1 MDSFRKGI
9 RVKREGESSF
19 MATEKINLVGLTLD
33 ELAELVATLGGKRFR
48 ARQIAQ
54 WIYRHGARSFDAM
67 TTLALDFRRDLAQ
80 VAEISLPTVARVQ
93 ESVDGTRKYLLALA
107 DGEHIEAVRIPMDK
121 ERSTLCVSSQVGC
134 AMGCAFC
141 LTGTMGL
148 KRNLTVAEIVGQVCA
163 VMEEAPVNNLVF
175 MGMGEPLANFDNLV
189 KALKILRMDEGF
201 NFSSRKL
208 TVSTSGL
215 VPEILRLGSCSDTSL
230 AVSLNAAND
239 ALRDQLMPI
248 NRRYPLDKL
257 MAACK
262 AFPLKDRQRITFEY
276 ILLRGVNDSQQDARQ
291 LVRLLHG
298 VKAKINLIPFNEYPG
313 SPFRRPEEARIEAFQ
328 TSLLDRGLVAVR
340 RASKGADILAACG
353 QLRAQGTAS

>member
-1 MDSFRKGI
+1 
-9 RVKREGESSF
+9 
-19 MATEKINLVGLTLD
+19 MATDKINLVGLTLD
-33 ELAELVATLGGKRFR
+33 ELAALVADLGGKRFR

-80 VAEISLPTVARVQ
+80 VAEISLPAVVRVQ

-121 ERSTLCVSSQVGC
+121 ERATLCVSSQVGC

-148 KRNLTVAEIVGQVCA
+148 KRNLTAAEIVGQVCA

-230 AVSLNAAND
+230 AVSLNAPND

-248 NRRYPLDKL
+248 NRRYPLEQL

-276 ILLRGVNDSQQDARQ
+276 ILLRGVNDSPQDARQ

-328 TSLLDRGLVAVR
+328 TALLDRGLVAVR

>member
-1 MDSFRKGI
+1 
-9 RVKREGESSF
+9 
-19 MATEKINLVGLTLD
+19 
-33 ELAELVATLGGKRFR
+33 
-48 ARQIAQ
+48 
-54 WIYRHGARSFDAM
+54 
-67 TTLALDFRRDLAQ
+67 
-80 VAEISLPTVARVQ
+80 
-93 ESVDGTRKYLLALA
+93 
-107 DGEHIEAVRIPMDK
+107 
-121 ERSTLCVSSQVGC
+121 
-134 AMGCAFC
+134 
-141 LTGTMGL
+141 
-148 KRNLTVAEIVGQVCA
+148 
-163 VMEEAPVNNLVF
+163 
-175 MGMGEPLANFDNLV
+175 
-189 KALKILRMDEGF
+189 MDEGF

-230 AVSLNAAND
+230 AVSLNAPND

-248 NRRYPLDKL
+248 NRRYPLEQL

-276 ILLRGVNDSQQDARQ
+276 ILLRGVNDSPQDARQ

-328 TSLLDRGLVAVR
+328 TALLDRGLVAVR

>member
-1 MDSFRKGI
+1 
-9 RVKREGESSF
+9 
-19 MATEKINLVGLTLD
+19 MATDKINLVGLTLD
-33 ELAELVATLGGKRFR
+33 ELAELVVTLSGKRFR

-80 VAEISLPTVARVQ
+80 VAEISLPAVARVQ

-121 ERSTLCVSSQVGC
+121 ERATLCVSSQVGC

-148 KRNLTVAEIVGQVCA
+148 KRNLTAAEIVGQVCA

-248 NRRYPLDKL
+248 NRRYPLEKL

-276 ILLRGVNDSQQDARQ
+276 ILLRGVNDSPQDARQ

-313 SPFRRPEEARIEAFQ
+313 SSFRRPEEARIEAFQ

>member
-1 MDSFRKGI
+1 
-9 RVKREGESSF
+9 
-19 MATEKINLVGLTLD
+19 MATDKINLVGLTLD
-33 ELAELVATLGGKRFR
+33 ELAELVVTLSGKRFR

-80 VAEISLPTVARVQ
+80 VAEISLPAVARVQ

-121 ERSTLCVSSQVGC
+121 ERATLCVSSQVGC

-148 KRNLTVAEIVGQVCA
+148 KRNLTAAEIVGQVCA

-239 ALRDQLMPI
+239 VLRDQLMPI
-248 NRRYPLDKL
+248 NRRYPLEKL

-276 ILLRGVNDSQQDARQ
+276 ILLRGVNDSPQDARQ

-313 SPFRRPEEARIEAFQ
+313 SSFRRPEEARIEAFQ

-353 QLRAQGTAS
+353 QLRAQGAAS

>member
-1 MDSFRKGI
+1 MKRKWG
-9 RVKREGESSF
+9 GSL
-19 MATEKINLVGLTLD
+19 MATDKINLVGLTLD
-33 ELAELVATLGGKRFR
+33 ELAALVADLGGKRFR

-80 VAEISLPTVARVQ
+80 VAEISLPAVARVQ

-121 ERSTLCVSSQVGC
+121 ERATLCVSSQVGC

-148 KRNLTVAEIVGQVCA
+148 KRNLTAAEIVGQVCA

-230 AVSLNAAND
+230 AVSLNAPND

-248 NRRYPLDKL
+248 NRRYPLEQL

-276 ILLRGVNDSQQDARQ
+276 ILLRGVNDSPQDARQ

-328 TSLLDRGLVAVR
+328 TALLDRG
-340 RASKGADILAACG
+340 
-353 QLRAQGTAS
+353 

>member
-1 MDSFRKGI
+1 MDPFRKGI
-9 RVKREGESSF
+9 RVKREWESYL
-19 MATEKINLVGLTLD
+19 MATDKINLVGLTLD

-54 WIYRHGARSFDAM
+54 WIYRHGARSFEAM
-67 TTLALDFRRDLAQ
+67 TTLALDFRRDLAE
-80 VAEISLPTVARVQ
+80 VAEISLPAVARVQ

-121 ERSTLCVSSQVGC
+121 ERATLCVSSQVGC

-148 KRNLTVAEIVGQVCA
+148 KRNLTAAEIVGQVCA

-239 ALRDQLMPI
+239 ALRDQLMPV
-248 NRRYPLDKL
+248 NRRYPLEQL

-276 ILLRGVNDSQQDARQ
+276 ILLRGVNDSPQDARQ

-298 VKAKINLIPFNEYPG
+298 VKAKINLIPFSEYPG
-313 SPFRRPEEARIEAFQ
+313 SPFRRPEETRIEAFQ
-328 TSLLDRGLVAVR
+328 TALLDRGLVAVR